1 MSLLLESVGF
11 GLVTGAIVAL
21 AAMGL
26 SLQIGVTN
34 VPNFAHGELL
44 TYGAYGAL
52 IAQYVSNNLLFD
64 CVVAM
69 VIAAGTAFGMN
80 RLVLQPFIRIRTRP
94 IYLLIV
100 TAGLSVVLQNVL
112 AIVFGQTTRVLALPG
127 DASHPYKVGPF
138 IWTRID
144 LFIMA
149 AAAVV
154 IVALYALLQHTRF
167 GRAQRAVADSAEL
180 ARVSGIRVRLV
191 VSITWI
197 IVGAITG
204 LAGLAI
210 AVTSGTVDPTM
221 GSQFLLVVFAAAV
234 LGGIGKPYG
243 ALAAG
248 LIVGLAMEI
257 SSAYIDAAY
266 NQIIAVGILVIAIMF
281 RPSGLFTSSREAW

>member
-1 MSLLLESVGF
+1 MESIGF

-52 IAQYVSNNLLFD
+52 VAQAITKNLLVD
-64 CVVAM
+64 CLAAMAVAG
-69 VIAAGTAFGMN
+69 GTAYAMN
-80 RLVLQPFIRIRTRP
+80 RFVLQSFIKIRTRP

-100 TAGLSVVLQNVL
+100 TAGLSIVLQNAL
-112 AIVFGQTTRVLALPG
+112 GIVFGQTTRVLTLPG

-138 IWTRID
+138 IWTQID
-144 LFIMA
+144 VFIMTGA
-149 AAAVV
+149 ALV
-154 IVALYALLQHTRF
+154 IVVLYTLLQHTRF
-167 GRAQRAVADSAEL
+167 GKAQRAVADSPEL
-180 ARVSGIRVRLV
+180 ARVSGVPVRWV
-191 VSITWI
+191 ISTTWV
-197 IVGAITG
+197 IVGVVTG

-210 AVTSGTVDPTM
+210 ATTSGTIDPTM

-234 LGGIGKPYG
+234 LGGVGKPYG
-243 ALAAG
+243 ALVAG

-266 NQIIAVGILVIAIMF
+266 NQIIAVGILVIAILF
-281 RPSGLFTSSREAW
+281 RPSGLFSSSREAW

>member
-1 MSLLLESVGF
+1 VNLLLESVGF

-34 VPNFAHGELL
+34 VPNFAYGELL
-44 TYGAYGAL
+44 TFGAYGAL
-52 IAQYVSNNLLFD
+52 IAQDVTKNLLLD
-64 CVVAM
+64 C
-69 VIAAGTAFGMN
+69 IAAIVAAGATAYAVN
-80 RLVLQPFIRIRTRP
+80 RFVLQSFINIKTRP

-100 TAGLSVVLQNVL
+100 TAGLSIVLQNL
-112 AIVFGQTTRVLALPG
+112 LGIFFGETTRELTLPG
-127 DASHPYKVGPF
+127 DASHPYRIGPF

-149 AAAVV
+149 GAAIV
-154 IVALYALLQHTRF
+154 IVILYTLLQHTRF
-167 GRAQRAVADSAEL
+167 GRAQRAVADSPEL
-180 ARVSGIRVRLV
+180 ARVAGVPVRRVV
-191 VSITWI
+191 NMTWMI
-197 IVGAITG
+197 AGAVGG

-210 AVTSGTVDPTM
+210 ATTSGTLDPTM

-248 LIVGLAMEI
+248 MIVGVAMEV
-257 SSAYIDAAY
+257 SSAYVDAAY
-266 NQIIAVGILVIAIMF
+266 NQIIAVGILVIAILF
-281 RPSGLFTSSREAW
+281 RPSGLFSSAREAW

>member
-1 MSLLLESVGF
+1 MNLLLESIGF

-52 IAQYVSNNLLFD
+52 VAQAATKNLLVD
-64 CVVAM
+64 CLAAMVVA
-69 VIAAGTAFGMN
+69 AATAYAMN
-80 RLVLQPFIRIRTRP
+80 RFVLQSFIKIRTRP

-100 TAGLSVVLQNVL
+100 TAGLSIVLQNAL
-112 AIVFGQTTRVLALPG
+112 GIVFGQTTRVLALPSG
-127 DASHPYKVGPF
+127 ASHPYKIGPF
-138 IWTRID
+138 VWTRID

-149 AAAVV
+149 GAAIV
-154 IVALYALLQHTRF
+154 IVVLYTLLQHTSF
-167 GRAQRAVADSAEL
+167 GKAQRAVADSPEL
-180 ARVSGIRVRLV
+180 ARVSGVPVRRVI
-191 VSITWI
+191 SATWA
-197 IVGAITG
+197 IVGAVTG

-210 AVTSGTVDPTM
+210 ATTSGTLDPTM

-234 LGGIGKPYG
+234 LGGVGKPYG
-243 ALAAG
+243 ALVAG

-257 SSAYIDAAY
+257 SSAYVDAAY
-266 NQIIAVGILVIAIMF
+266 NQIIAVGILVIAILF
-281 RPSGLFTSSREAW
+281 RPNGLFSSSREAW

>member
-1 MSLLLESVGF
+1 MNLLLESIGF

-52 IAQYVSNNLLFD
+52 VAQAATKNLLVD
-64 CVVAM
+64 CLAAMVVA
-69 VIAAGTAFGMN
+69 AATAYAMN
-80 RLVLQPFIRIRTRP
+80 RFVLRSFIKIRTRP

-100 TAGLSVVLQNVL
+100 TAGLSIVLQNAL
-112 AIVFGQTTRVLALPG
+112 GIVFGQTTRVLALPSG
-127 DASHPYKVGPF
+127 ASHPYKIGPF
-138 IWTRID
+138 VWTRID

-149 AAAVV
+149 GAAIV
-154 IVALYALLQHTRF
+154 IVVLYTLLQHTSF
-167 GRAQRAVADSAEL
+167 GKAQRAVADSPEL
-180 ARVSGIRVRLV
+180 ARVSGVPVRRVI
-191 VSITWI
+191 SATWA
-197 IVGAITG
+197 IVGAVTG

-210 AVTSGTVDPTM
+210 ATTSGTLDPTM

-234 LGGIGKPYG
+234 LGGVGKPYG
-243 ALAAG
+243 ALVAG

-257 SSAYIDAAY
+257 SSAYVDAAY
-266 NQIIAVGILVIAIMF
+266 NQIIAVGILVIAILF
-281 RPSGLFTSSREAW
+281 RPNGLFSSSREAW

>member
-1 MSLLLESVGF
+1 VSLFLESAGF

-52 IAQYVSNNLLFD
+52 IAQFVTKNLLID

-69 VIAAGTAFGMN
+69 AVAAATGYAIN
-80 RLVLQPFIRIRTRP
+80 RLVLQPFIKIRTRP
-94 IYLLIV
+94 INLLIV
-100 TAGLSVVLQNVL
+100 TAGLSIVLQNLL
-112 AIVFGQTTRVLALPG
+112 AIVFGQTTRVLTLPG
-127 DASHPYKVGPF
+127 DASHPYKIGPF

-144 LFIMA
+144 LFIMVA
-149 AAAVV
+149 AALVIAV
-154 IVALYALLQHTRF
+154 LYLLLQHTRF

-180 ARVSGIRVRLV
+180 ALVTGIRVRRV
-191 VSITWI
+191 VNVTWV

-266 NQIIAVGILVIAIMF
+266 NQIMAVGILVIAIMF
-281 RPSGLFTSSREAW
+281 RPSGLFASSREAW